1 MRYYLVNLAIHLLI
15 LAVLILLACIFAM
28 RNRKRK
34 TKSIIGYF
42 LPTVFAIL
50 AILDL
55 VLLSA
60 PRLMD
65 ISSVA
70 GRSYYYD
77 TGEVT
82 EVSFFKTSF
91 VVDGKRYYINPL
103 RLKIKEGD
111 TVRIKHTQ
119 YARSM
124 SEVVDVSKY
133 HPFES
138 TPEPTYTVL
147 SVLLL
152 PFDGTNGSLRPHW

>member
-1 MRYYLVNLAIHLLI
+1 MRYYLVNLAIHMLI
-15 LAVLILLACIFAM
+15 LAVLILLACIFAK

-34 TKSIIGYF
+34 TKSVIGYF
-42 LPTVFAIL
+42 LPTFFAIL

-55 VLLSA
+55 TLLTA

-82 EVSFFKTSF
+82 EVSFLKTSF
-91 VVDGKRYYINPL
+91 VVDGKRYYMNPM
-103 RLKIKEGD
+103 RLKIKVGD

-119 YARSM
+119 YARFT
-124 SEVVDVSKY
+124 SEVIDVSN
-133 HPFES
+133 FE
-138 TPEPTYTVL
+138 T
-147 SVLLL
+147 L
-152 PFDGTNGSLRPHW
+152 PSETEEKK

>member
-1 MRYYLVNLAIHLLI
+1 MRYYLLNLAVHVVI
-15 LAVLILLACIFAM
+15 LAVLILLACIFAK

-34 TKSIIGYF
+34 TKSVFGYF
-42 LPTVFAIL
+42 LPTVFAII

-55 VLLSA
+55 SLITA

-82 EVSFFKTSF
+82 EVSFLKTSF
-91 VVDGKRYYINPL
+91 IVDGKRYYINPM
-103 RLKIKEGD
+103 RLKIKVGD

-119 YARSM
+119 YSNFTA
-124 SEVVDVSKY
+124 EVIDVSN
-133 HPFES
+133 FE
-138 TPEPTYTVL
+138 T
-147 SVLLL
+147 L
-152 PFDGTNGSLRPHW
+152 PSETEEKT

>member
-1 MRYYLVNLAIHLLI
+1 MRYYLVNLAAHVLI
-15 LAVLILLACIFAM
+15 LAVLILLACIFAR

-34 TKSIIGYF
+34 TKSVIGYF
-42 LPTVFAIL
+42 LPTLFAII

-55 VLLSA
+55 SFTTA

-70 GRSYYYD
+70 SRSYYYD

-82 EVSFFKTSF
+82 EVSFLKNSF

-103 RLKIKEGD
+103 RLRIKVGD

-119 YARSM
+119 YARFTT
-124 SEVVDVSKY
+124 EVIDVSN
-133 HPFES
+133 FE
-138 TPEPTYTVL
+138 VL
-147 SVLLL
+147 PSE
-152 PFDGTNGSLRPHW
+152 TEEQT

>member
-1 MRYYLVNLAIHLLI
+1 MRYYLVNLANHLLI
-15 LAVLILLACIFAM
+15 LVVLILLACIFAM

-65 ISSVA
+65 ISSVV

-82 EVSFFKTSF
+82 EVSFLKTSF

-103 RLKIKEGD
+103 RLKIKVGD

-119 YARSM
+119 YARFT
-124 SEVVDVSKY
+124 SEVIDVSNV
-133 HPFES
+133 E
-138 TPEPTYTVL
+138 T
-147 SVLLL
+147 L
-152 PFDGTNGSLRPHW
+152 PSETEEKK